1 MATPDKITTIDD
13 LKKLAKRRVP
23 RMFFDYADSG
33 ALTEDTYRANE
44 RDFEQIKLRQRVA
57 VNIANRSTVTK
68 MIGQD
73 VAMPLA
79 IAPTGSAG
87 LQHADGEILAA
98 QACAEFGVPY
108 TLSTL
113 SICSLED
120 VAAASSQP
128 IWFQLYV
135 MKDREFSK
143 RLIARAKA
151 AKCSALVLTLDLQI
165 MAQRHKDVR
174 NGLSAPP
181 KINLNTMTQFAT
193 KPLWCLKM
201 LGTKNRQFGN
211 IHGHVENVSDLSS
224 LSAWIGE
231 QFDEQ
236 LNWDDIAWIKEQWGG
251 PLILK
256 GIMDP
261 EDAKMALKVGADAMI
276 VSNHGG
282 RQLDGTESSIAALPK
297 VLDAVQG
304 DSEIHLDGGVRTGID
319 ILRARAMGAQGVY
332 VGRPYLYGLGAM
344 GKKGVTKALQIFHK
358 ELDITMA
365 LCGENNI
372 ENFGRHNLIDPDPR
386 PL

>member
-1 MATPDKITTIDD
+1 MAALEKITTIDD
-13 LKKLAKRRVP
+13 LKNLAKKRVP

-33 ALTEDTYRANE
+33 ALTEETYQANE
-44 RDFEQIKLRQRVA
+44 SDFKKIQLRQRVA
-57 VNIANRSTVTK
+57 VNIANRSTSTK
-68 MIGQD
+68 MAGQN

-87 LQHADGEILAA
+87 LQRADGEILAA

-135 MKDREFSK
+135 MKDRSFTR
-143 RLIARAKA
+143 RLIERAKA
-151 AKCSALVLTLDLQI
+151 AKCGALVLTLDLQI

-181 KINLNTMTQFAT
+181 KINLNTMLQFAT
-193 KPLWCLKM
+193 KPEWCLRM
-201 LGTKNRQFGN
+201 LGTKNRNFGN
-211 IHGHVENVSDLSS
+211 IHGHVDNVSDLSS
-224 LSAWIGE
+224 LSSWVGE

-236 LNWDDIAWIKEQWGG
+236 LCWDDIAWIKEQWDG

-256 GIMDP
+256 GILDP

-282 RQLDGTESSIAALPK
+282 RQLDGTESSISALPK
-297 VLDAVQG
+297 IVDALQG

-319 ILRARAMGAQGVY
+319 VLRALALGAKGVY
-332 VGRPYLYGLGAM
+332 IGRPYLYGLGAL
-344 GKKGVTKALQIFHK
+344 GKVGVTKALQIYQK
-358 ELDITMA
+358 ELDVTMA
-365 LCGENNI
+365 LCGEKTI
-372 ENFGRHNLIDPDPR
+372 ENVGRHNLI
-386 PL
+386 

>member
-1 MATPDKITTIDD
+1 MAAFEKITTIDD
-13 LKKLAKRRVP
+13 LKNLAKKRVP

-33 ALTEDTYRANE
+33 ALTEETYQANE
-44 RDFEQIKLRQRVA
+44 SDFKKIQLRQRVA
-57 VNIANRSTVTK
+57 VNIANRSTSTK
-68 MIGQD
+68 MAGQN

-87 LQHADGEILAA
+87 LQRADGEILAA

-135 MKDREFSK
+135 MKDRSFTR
-143 RLIARAKA
+143 RLIERAKA
-151 AKCSALVLTLDLQI
+151 AKCGALVLTLDLQI

-181 KINLNTMTQFAT
+181 KINLNTMLQFAT
-193 KPLWCLKM
+193 KPEWCLRM
-201 LGTKNRQFGN
+201 LGTKNRNFGN
-211 IHGHVENVSDLSS
+211 IHGHVDNVSDLSS
-224 LSAWIGE
+224 LSSWVGE

-236 LNWDDIAWIKEQWGG
+236 LCWDDIAWIKEQWDG

-256 GIMDP
+256 GILDP

-282 RQLDGTESSIAALPK
+282 RQLDGTESSISALPK
-297 VLDAVQG
+297 IVDALQG

-319 ILRARAMGAQGVY
+319 VLRALALGAKGVY
-332 VGRPYLYGLGAM
+332 IGRPYLYGLGAL
-344 GKKGVTKALQIFHK
+344 GKVGVTKALQIYQK
-358 ELDITMA
+358 ELDVTMA
-365 LCGENNI
+365 LCGEKTI
-372 ENFGRHNLIDPDPR
+372 ENVGRHNLI
-386 PL
+386 

>member
-1 MATPDKITTIDD
+1 MATPDKITTIGD

-57 VNIANRSTVTK
+57 VNIANRSTATK

-87 LQHADGEILAA
+87 LQHADGEMLAA

-120 VAAASSQP
+120 VAAASSRP

-135 MKDREFSK
+135 MKDRGFSK

-193 KPLWCLKM
+193 KPLWCLNM

-224 LSAWIGE
+224 LSAWISE

-319 ILRARAMGAQGVY
+319 ILRARALGAQGVY

-344 GKKGVTKALQIFHK
+344 GKKGVTKALQIFNK

-372 ENFGRHNLIDPDPR
+372 ENIGRHNLI
-386 PL
+386 

>member
-1 MATPDKITTIDD
+1 MATPNKITTIDD

-33 ALTEDTYRANE
+33 ALTESTYRANE
-44 RDFEQIKLRQRVA
+44 QDFERIKLRQRVA
-57 VNIANRSTVTK
+57 VNIANRSTATT
-68 MIGQD
+68 MIGQN

-113 SICSLED
+113 SICALED
-120 VAAASSQP
+120 VAAASSHP

-135 MKDREFSK
+135 MKDRDFSK

-151 AKCSALVLTLDLQI
+151 AKCGALVLTLDLQI

-181 KINLNTMTQFAT
+181 KINLNTLSQFVT
-193 KPLWCLKM
+193 KPLWGLNM
-201 LGTKNRQFGN
+201 LRTKNRQFGN

-224 LSAWIGE
+224 LSAWVGE

-236 LNWDDIAWIKEQWGG
+236 LNWDDIAWIKEQWDG

-261 EDAKMALKVGADAMI
+261 DDAKMALKVGADAMI

-297 VLDAVQG
+297 ILDAVQG

-319 ILRARAMGAQGVY
+319 ILRARALGAQGVY

-358 ELDITMA
+358 ELDTTMA

-372 ENFGRHNLIDPDPR
+372 ENVGRHNLIQS
-386 PL
+386 